1 MRVLVTGATGFVG
14 GWLVPELQAAGH
26 DVVAA
31 VRTPG
36 SAPAGA
42 IEAVVANIDGMTRW
56 EGLLD
61 GVDAV
66 VHLAARVHVMSDTA
80 ADHLAEF
87 RRVNRDG
94 TVQLARACVGHG
106 VRRFVFLSSIKVNGE
121 STGGAPF
128 TADSPRSPADPYG
141 QSKAEAEEALT
152 DLASE
157 TDLEAVIVRTPLV
170 YGPGVRG
177 NFRTMMSIARRPIP
191 LPFGLLRNRRSM
203 TSVWNLIDALRFSI
217 DAPVPSVTVLLASD
231 ATALSTGQLVAGLR
245 SAFGVP
251 GLIFPFP
258 VTGLSGLARMTGRTE
273 AVRRLSESLE
283 TRPGSTNV
291 SWEWAPPYSTEQGLR
306 WTVTGRAESASHGTQ
321 PDRP

>member
-14 GWLVPELQAAGH
+14 GWLVPDLQAAGH
-26 DVVAA
+26 EVVAV

-42 IEAVVANIDGMTRW
+42 IEAVVESIDGTTRW

-66 VHLAARVHVMSDTA
+66 VHLAARVHVMDDTA
-80 ADHLAEF
+80 TDPLAEF

-94 TVQLARACVGHG
+94 TVHLARACVRHG

-121 STGGAPF
+121 STASVPF
-128 TADSPRSPADPYG
+128 AADSPLSPADPYG

-152 DLASE
+152 ELASA

-191 LPFGLLRNRRSM
+191 LPFGSLRNRRSM
-203 TSVWNLIDALRFSI
+203 TAVWNLTDALRFSI
-217 DAPVPSVTVLLASD
+217 DTPAPSVTVLLASD

-258 VTGLSGLARMTGRTE
+258 VSGLSRLARMTRRTE
-273 AVRRLSESLE
+273 AVRRLTESLE
-283 TRPGSTNV
+283 TRPGCTND
-291 SWEWAPPYSTEQGLR
+291 SWEWTPPYSTEQGLR
-306 WTVTGRAESASHGTQ
+306 WTVSGRAEAAAHG
-321 PDRP
+321 DAAG

>member
-1 MRVLVTGATGFVG
+1 MRVLVTGATGFIG
-14 GWLVPELQAAGH
+14 GWLVPELHEAGH
-26 DVVAA
+26 EVLAA
-31 VRTPG
+31 VRTQG
-36 SAPAGA
+36 SAPAGTTE
-42 IEAVVANIDGMTRW
+42 IVVGSIDGTTRW
-56 EGLLD
+56 DDLLD

-66 VHLAARVHVMSDTA
+66 VHLAARVHVMNDTA
-80 ADHLAEF
+80 ADPLAEF

-94 TVQLARACVGHG
+94 TIQLARACVDHG

-121 STGGAPF
+121 STGSVPF
-128 TADSPRSPADPYG
+128 TADSPLRPADPYG

-152 DLASE
+152 ELATE

-191 LPFGLLRNRRSM
+191 LPFGSLRNRRSM
-203 TSVWNLIDALRFSI
+203 TSVWNLTDALRFSI
-217 DAPVPSVTVLLASD
+217 DTPAPSVTVLLASD

-258 VTGLSGLARMTGRTE
+258 VFGLSGLARMTRRTE

-283 TRPGSTNV
+283 TCPGSTND

-306 WTVTGRAESASHGTQ
+306 WTVAGREDSSDYGSQAQ
-321 PDRP
+321 